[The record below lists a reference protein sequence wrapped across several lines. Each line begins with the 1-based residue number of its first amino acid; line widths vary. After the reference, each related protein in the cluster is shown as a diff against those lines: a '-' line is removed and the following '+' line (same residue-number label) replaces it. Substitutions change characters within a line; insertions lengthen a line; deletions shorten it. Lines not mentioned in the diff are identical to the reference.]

1 LKGFKRGT
9 IEKIPKPLRHRT
21 YSSKKQ
27 PEIGKTRDQLTIK
40 FSHAVSNS
48 FSWSKT

>member
-1 LKGFKRGT
+1 LPLRGSKREI

-27 PEIGKTRDQLTIK
+27 PEIGKTRVLRTYL
-40 FSHAVSNS
+40 
-48 FSWSKT
+48 